1 MKVLK
6 LQTTDNC
13 NAFFSQVLLFVMCK
27 SSFTQHVCDRPEKLF
42 LSLAVCTD
50 MYQLAATRIADVCVC
65 VSVCGTHIT
74 YFGDKLN
81 SAAVKTHGRHH
92 KSIFPP
98 QLGLIYVSLV
108 LTVFPLT
115 RREEKRESA
124 GRERE
129 THTQTHTHTH
139 TRTHTQTHTHTNEAS

>member
-50 MYQLAATRIADVCVC
+50 MYHVATKRRCECVYVCCVVVVCSVYVVWVGVVVCVC
-65 VSVCGTHIT
+65 
-74 YFGDKLN
+74 GDIKTQWRLV
-81 SAAVKTHGRHH
+81 VKTVLKFH
-92 KSIFPP
+92 FPHDSC
-98 QLGLIYVSLV
+98 V
-108 LTVFPLT
+108 
-115 RREEKRESA
+115 
-124 GRERE
+124 
-129 THTQTHTHTH
+129 
-139 TRTHTQTHTHTNEAS
+139 